1 VKPYSID
8 VMPMF
13 APLHRIAVKEARQLL
28 QGMDRPQILDLG
40 AAAGEPSL
48 SIATG
53 LPEAQAK
60 NLKSPLY
67 I

>member
-1 VKPYSID
+1 VQPYSID

-40 AAAGEPSL
+40 AAAGEPAMSL
-48 SIATG
+48 ATA

-60 NLKSPLY
+60 KSQKSS